1 MTKYLDEAI
10 KREKFQK
17 DFDALLM
24 LSLEDTKLKDEL
36 KKLIEISNI
45 DISIPYKDT
54 VYEDVVKLLEEEKKV
69 EIINNQEEKV
79 EIINNQEEKEE
90 KKFIRKYNPKYKPKN
105 KKVYKDEYEAERDF
119 KLNIYKK
126 NLYATPYFQEKKRRN
141 AFNFNKSKPK
151 DKSNWKKKG
160 KIHQK

>member
-54 VYEDVVKLLEEEKKV
+54 VYEDVVQLLEEEKKV

-79 EIINNQEEKEE
+79 E

>member
-54 VYEDVVKLLEEEKKV
+54 VYEDVVQLLEEEK
-69 EIINNQEEKV
+69 KV

>member
-1 MTKYLDEAI
+1 MNKYQAI

-17 DFDALLM
+17 DLDALLM
-24 LSLEDTKLKDEL
+24 LSLNDIQLKVEL
-36 KKLIEISNI
+36 KKLIERSNI
-45 DISIPYKDT
+45 DISFPYKDT
-54 VYEDVVKLLEEEKKV
+54 VYEDVVQLLEEEKK
-69 EIINNQEEKV
+69 
-79 EIINNQEEKEE
+79 EEKEE
-90 KKFIRKYNPKYKPKN
+90 KKFVRKYNPKYKPKY

>member
-1 MTKYLDEAI
+1 MNKYLDQAI

-24 LSLEDTKLKDEL
+24 LSLDDIKLKAEL
-36 KKLIEISNI
+36 KKLIETSNI
-45 DISIPYKDT
+45 DISFPYKDT
-54 VYEDVVKLLEEEKKV
+54 VYEDVVQLLEEEKKDQ
-69 EIINNQEEKV
+69 IIKSQ
-79 EIINNQEEKEE
+79 EE
-90 KKFIRKYNPKYKPKN
+90 KKFVRKYNPKYKPKY

>member
-1 MTKYLDEAI
+1 MNKYLDEAI

-24 LSLEDTKLKDEL
+24 LSLDDIKLKAEL
-36 KKLIEISNI
+36 KKLIETSNI
-45 DISIPYKDT
+45 DINYTYKDT
-54 VYEDVVKLLEEEKKV
+54 VYEDVIQLLEEEKKV
-69 EIINNQEEKV
+69 EII
-79 EIINNQEEKEE
+79 QEEKEE
-90 KKFIRKYNPKYKPKN
+90 KKYIRKYKPKY

>member
-54 VYEDVVKLLEEEKKV
+54 VYEDVVQLLEEEK
-69 EIINNQEEKV
+69 KV

-151 DKSNWKKKG
+151 DNNNWKQKG